1 MIDINQKDINKKE
14 NYIFITIET
23 FAKLKG
29 ISKKTFYRKRK
40 TTFKNLKI
48 IKIKKDRKSYIIL
61 KRGKNIE
68 IDQNNNLI
76 LY

>member
-1 MIDINQKDINKKE
+1 MIDINPKDINKKE

-23 FAKLKG
+23 FVKLKG